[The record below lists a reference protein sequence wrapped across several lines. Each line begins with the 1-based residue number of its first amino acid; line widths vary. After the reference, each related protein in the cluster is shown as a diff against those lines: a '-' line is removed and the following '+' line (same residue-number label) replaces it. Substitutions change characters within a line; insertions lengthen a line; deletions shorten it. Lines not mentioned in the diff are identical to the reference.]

1 MPEPEGEGKK
11 AVSTAKYVERREK
24 PKSRACLHQQLL
36 HVVARGADLLARAN
50 WGKKGRKEFSTY
62 PCFRS
67 PSPGRRR
74 LAGARSGRRLPHR
87 PKLSSVRCS
96 GGPARVSLLRKK
108 VLGGVPSEHREKAV
122 LPRRAK
128 PMPRHAPFFKL
139 KKKKKKKNFPFF
151 SLHFSDEALALAQ
164 QKHGVPSI
172 QRVRGERP
180 IRCHGGASARHLLGG
195 GPRARLQV
203 RILPTLRLPVPPYDS
218 SQDFRSDL
226 VAAGKNL
233 RRLLFPC
240 CFCCL
245 SACRGAVGSD
255 CHFVHLSPV
264 ALHDCEMHAT
274 DQATKKRPHPPPQSR
289 RVGWCPCASDPLSNL
304 PSPRSPPPAG
314 W

>member
-1 MPEPEGEGKK
+1 MRGRRQPSQGSLPLPRPSQLRCREWTGGGMPEPEGEGKK

-128 PMPRHAPFFKL
+128 PMPRHAPY
-139 KKKKKKKNFPFF
+139 KKKCL
-151 SLHFSDEALALAQ
+151 S
-164 QKHGVPSI
+164 
-172 QRVRGERP
+172 
-180 IRCHGGASARHLLGG
+180 
-195 GPRARLQV
+195 
-203 RILPTLRLPVPPYDS
+203 
-218 SQDFRSDL
+218 
-226 VAAGKNL
+226 
-233 RRLLFPC
+233 LLFSTR
-240 CFCCL
+240 
-245 SACRGAVGSD
+245 SAC
-255 CHFVHLSPV
+255 
-264 ALHDCEMHAT
+264 
-274 DQATKKRPHPPPQSR
+274 
-289 RVGWCPCASDPLSNL
+289 AS
-304 PSPRSPPPAG
+304 
-314 W
+314 